1 MSRRISLIRPSQVI
15 DAFIDDFLRNT
26 PFSGVTQSSMNDAVN
41 MDMYETE
48 NAVVVEVALPGYKT
62 GDVKISVEDNVLT
75 VEGQRKVETEN
86 KKYHM
91 KEIYSESFMR
101 SVTIPVKI
109 DSENAEATLK
119 DGVMTITL
127 PKAKE
132 AKAKSIEI
140 KTA

>member
-15 DAFIDDFLRNT
+15 DAFIDDFLRST
-26 PFSGVTQSSMNDAVN
+26 PFSGVSQDNVSDSVY
-41 MDMYETE
+41 MDMYET
-48 NAVVVEVALPGYKT
+48 NDSVVVEVALPGYKT
-62 GDVKISVEDNVLT
+62 GDVKISIEDNVLT
-75 VEGQRKVETEN
+75 VEGQRKIETEN

-132 AKAKSIEI
+132 AKAKNIEI
-140 KTA
+140 KSE

>member
-1 MSRRISLIRPSQVI
+1 MSRRISLVRPSQVI
-15 DAFIDDFLRNT
+15 DAFIDDFLRST
-26 PFSGVTQSSMNDAVN
+26 PFSGVTQSSMNDAVS

>member
-1 MSRRISLIRPSQVI
+1 MSRRISLVRPSQVI

-62 GDVKISVEDNVLT
+62 DDVKISVEDNVLT

>member
-1 MSRRISLIRPSQVI
+1 MSRRISLVRPSQVI

-26 PFSGVTQSSMNDAVN
+26 PFSGMGQDNVSETVS
-41 MDMYETE
+41 MDMYETD
-48 NAVVVEVALPGYKT
+48 NAVVLEVALPGFKR
-62 GDVKISVEDNVLT
+62 DDIKISIEDNMLT
-75 VEGQRKVETEN
+75 IEGQRKTETEN

-109 DSENAEATLK
+109 DSENAEAALK

-132 AKAKSIEI
+132 AKAKNIEI
-140 KTA
+140 KSA